1 MDQQSVSYFLNG
13 LRYWGQE
20 NLDAARD
27 TFQYCVE
34 EFDGAQ
40 CDLYRALATLE
51 GRMQEQPSPALI
63 EQIYQTMPSWGRMLA
78 AVSAET
84 GTTYPTEFFPIKI
97 SMGFLDLSF
106 DSYTRTGVH
115 IGRSAILAGQG
126 RFDEALQVINAAPAM
141 TPLGQLATLL
151 IYFKAARWQD
161 VIDQAQALVNP
172 VRYDGHDQSLGEPDY
187 FLQAIVY
194 LLTGISYAHLGNFV
208 TAIERLRTA
217 DRKQVG
223 SDGSE
228 FHYAGVG
235 AEACYYLG
243 LIERANGDEDN
254 ARLYWN
260 SGLAYLRTDK
270 LTEALSDPNVR
281 LRQTTAE
288 LINQRSAYWDVR
300 TEPDLNEVRQAER
313 AENQSSI
320 LAEAEEELNKQIGME
335 EVKAQVR
342 RLKSRV
348 ALEQEKARRG
358 RTSQR
363 QALHLIFAGPPGT
376 GKTTIARVIAKL
388 FAGIGVC
395 PKDTVVEASRG
406 DLVGNHEGESIK
418 MTREVIE
425 KADGGVL
432 FIDEAYEIV
441 QARNSG
447 QVDPFGTEAMT
458 ELMREMENRR
468 DTLIVIM
475 AGYEGDMNRLLAT
488 NDGLVSRFPR
498 RITFHSYSPQEIA
511 AIAVRVAEDSHNI
524 LSEQGRQLF
533 VDAAQRLQATN
544 AAGKKMLD
552 VAGNGRF
559 VRNVIELAE
568 EFRSERLEN
577 ANLRALSDEELDRLE
592 PADIEQAI
600 RKELAKHNLS
610 EQLGEES
617 SSMRAAPAAEEWPG
631 LNGGDV
637 H

>member
-20 NLDAARD
+20 NFDAARD

-34 EFDGAQ
+34 EFDGNQ

-51 GRMQEQPSPALI
+51 GRMQEQPSAALI
-63 EQIYQTMPSWGRMLA
+63 DQIYQTMPSWGRMLA

-106 DSYTRTGVH
+106 DSYTRTGIH
-115 IGRSAILAGQG
+115 IGRSAILADEG

-141 TPLGQLATLL
+141 SPLVQLATLL

-223 SDGSE
+223 SDGAE

-320 LAEAEEELNKQIGME
+320 LAEAEAELMNQIGMD

-342 RLKSRV
+342 RLKSTV
-348 ALEQEKARRG
+348 AFEREMERRG
-358 RTSQR
+358 RVSER

-376 GKTTIARVIAKL
+376 GKTTVARVIAKI

-395 PKDTVVEASRG
+395 PKDSVKEASRG
-406 DLVGNHEGESIK
+406 DLVGSHEGESIK
-418 MTREVIE
+418 MTREVIAE
-425 KADGGVL
+425 ADGGVL

-468 DTLIVIM
+468 DSLIVIM
-475 AGYEGDMNRLLAT
+475 AGYEADMNRLLAT
-488 NDGLVSRFPR
+488 NDGLVGRFPR
-498 RITFHSYSPQEIA
+498 RITFHSYSPEEIG
-511 AIAVRVAEDSHNI
+511 AIAVRTAENRHNI
-524 LSEQGRQLF
+524 LAEESRQLF

-559 VRNVIELAE
+559 VRNVVQLAE

-577 ANLRALSDEELDRLE
+577 ANLRALSDEELFRLAPE
-592 PADIEQAI
+592 DIEQAI

-617 SSMRAAPAAEEWPG
+617 SSMQAAPAAEEWPG
-631 LNGGDV
+631 FNGGDV

>member
-1 MDQQSVSYFLNG
+1 MDQTVSYFING
-13 LRYWGQE
+13 LRYWIDE
-20 NLDAARD
+20 NFDAARE
-27 TFQYCVE
+27 TFEYCAE
-34 EFDGAQ
+34 DLDGSQ
-40 CDLYRALATLE
+40 CDLYRALAHLNDRLK
-51 GRMQEQPSPALI
+51 GKPSPELI
-63 EQIYQTMPSWGRMLA
+63 EKIYQTLPTWGRLLT
-78 AVSAET
+78 AVGTET
-84 GTTYPTEFFPIKI
+84 GTVYPSDYFPISI
-97 SMGFLDLSF
+97 DLGYLEVTY
-106 DSYTRTGVH
+106 DSYTRTGIH
-115 IGRSAILAGQG
+115 IARSAILADQG
-126 RFDEALQVINAAPAM
+126 HFDAALEVINAAPVK
-141 TPLGQLATLL
+141 TPVVQLATVL
-151 IYFKAARWQD
+151 IYFKASRWQD
-161 VIDQAQALVNP
+161 VIDQAQDLVNP
-172 VRYDGHDQSLGEPDY
+172 MRYDGHDKPLGQPDP

-208 TAIERLRTA
+208 TATERLITA
-217 DRKQVG
+217 DTKQVG
-223 SDGSE
+223 ADGGE

-243 LIERANGDEDN
+243 LIERAKGEEDN
-254 ARLYWN
+254 ARVAWN
-260 SGLAYLRTDK
+260 SGLAYLRTEK
-270 LTEALSDPNVR
+270 LTEALADPNVR
-281 LRQTTAE
+281 LRQTTAQ
-288 LINQRSAYWDVR
+288 LINQRTAYWDAR

-320 LAEAEEELNKQIGME
+320 LAEAEDELTKQIGME

-342 RLKSRV
+342 RLKS
-348 ALEQEKARRG
+348 AAAYEQEKARRG
-358 RTSQR
+358 KVTER
-363 QALHLIFAGPPGT
+363 QAMHLIFAGPPGT
-376 GKTTIARVIAKL
+376 GKTTIARVIAKI

-395 PKDTVVEASRG
+395 PNDTVVEASRG
-406 DLVGNHEGESIK
+406 DLVGNHEGDSIA
-418 MTREVIE
+418 MTRAVIE

-498 RITFHSYSPQEIA
+498 RITFHSYMPEEIA
-511 AIAVRVAEDSHNI
+511 AIAVRVAEDRHNI
-524 LSEQGRQLF
+524 LAEESRRLF

-568 EFRSERLEN
+568 EFRSERLGDT
-577 ANLRALSDEELDRLE
+577 NLRALSDEELDLLARE
-592 PADIEQAI
+592 DVEQAM

-610 EQLGEES
+610 DQLVEAPTI
-617 SSMRAAPAAEEWPG
+617 MQAAPAAEEWPSY
-631 LNGGDV
+631 NGGSV
-637 H
+637 N